1 MKKKDARQCIWRLLG
16 GLLFRGGCLAAL
28 LVMVTFA
35 WGQVEIVNTGNEQ
48 NDTLEVPVDSSDVIL
63 LSVPVKTN
71 IGLPELVLQALGLT
85 TEQETELRHLRV
97 DIAEDL
103 QWLNDQSKR
112 QALTTQG
119 AVQRYREL
127 IKKYRTLRDS
137 LLTDAQVDLLDRTQ
151 EHLVRLPRKPILGPQ
166 VPLVELLA
174 LNKYQQA
181 QGHALLANYRN
192 KLLALQ
198 DSDAVLDTVDT
209 IYGMEEMRLAFEA
222 MLTPF
227 QSNALARVRLVWQQ
241 HRQEQTALDSLMET
255 VVEQDTTWRD
265 DILFETELIHDID
278 KQSSPDSL
286 EVETLGE

>member
-151 EHLVRLPRKPILGPQ
+151 EYLVRLPRKPILGPQ

-265 DILFETELIHDID
+265 DILFETELIPDID